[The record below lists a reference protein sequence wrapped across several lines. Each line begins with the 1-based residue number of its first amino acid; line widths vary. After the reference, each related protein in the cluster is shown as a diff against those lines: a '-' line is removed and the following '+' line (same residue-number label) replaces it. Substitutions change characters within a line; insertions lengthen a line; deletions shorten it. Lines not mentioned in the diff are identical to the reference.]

1 MAGQIQGRLMK
12 EWGADEFKHVLAM
25 VNNPQDAMKA
35 KSIDPFLCKVT
46 NKENPNQ
53 QSNKTEKLEK
63 KIMVDSPQEKTF
75 SMIKNHLSNL
85 EADFV
90 IYKENIN
97 DTMKDLKQTIDR
109 KDEEISSLKKEIL
122 SLKSLDKDKQQ
133 TIGDLTLKQLQM
145 EDEICSI
152 HKEHKKL
159 QDKNTNLI
167 KSVLKKQDEL
177 ETNINVST
185 STCNDETPTWA
196 SMSSLPPHI
205 WSKHLTTLSY

>member
-1 MAGQIQGRLMK
+1 MK
-12 EWGADEFKHVLAM
+12 AM
-25 VNNPQDAMKA
+25 NNPQDAMKA

-46 NKENPNQ
+46 NKEKPNQ
-53 QSNKTEKLEK
+53 KSNKTEKLEK
-63 KIMVDSPQEKTF
+63 KIMVDSPQEKIF

-133 TIGDLTLKQLQM
+133 TISDLTLKQLQM
-145 EDEICSI
+145 
-152 HKEHKKL
+152 
-159 QDKNTNLI
+159 
-167 KSVLKKQDEL
+167 
-177 ETNINVST
+177 
-185 STCNDETPTWA
+185 
-196 SMSSLPPHI
+196 
-205 WSKHLTTLSY
+205 

>member
-109 KDEEISSLKKEIL
+109 KDEEISSLKK
-122 SLKSLDKDKQQ
+122 
-133 TIGDLTLKQLQM
+133 
-145 EDEICSI
+145 
-152 HKEHKKL
+152 
-159 QDKNTNLI
+159 
-167 KSVLKKQDEL
+167 
-177 ETNINVST
+177 
-185 STCNDETPTWA
+185 
-196 SMSSLPPHI
+196 
-205 WSKHLTTLSY
+205 

>member
-1 MAGQIQGRLMK
+1 M
-12 EWGADEFKHVLAM
+12 
-25 VNNPQDAMKA
+25 NNPQDAMKA

-46 NKENPNQ
+46 NKEKPNQ
-53 QSNKTEKLEK
+53 KSNKTEKLEK
-63 KIMVDSPQEKTF
+63 KIMVDSPQEKIF

-133 TIGDLTLKQLQM
+133 TISDLTLKQLQM
-145 EDEICSI
+145 
-152 HKEHKKL
+152 
-159 QDKNTNLI
+159 
-167 KSVLKKQDEL
+167 
-177 ETNINVST
+177 
-185 STCNDETPTWA
+185 
-196 SMSSLPPHI
+196 
-205 WSKHLTTLSY
+205 